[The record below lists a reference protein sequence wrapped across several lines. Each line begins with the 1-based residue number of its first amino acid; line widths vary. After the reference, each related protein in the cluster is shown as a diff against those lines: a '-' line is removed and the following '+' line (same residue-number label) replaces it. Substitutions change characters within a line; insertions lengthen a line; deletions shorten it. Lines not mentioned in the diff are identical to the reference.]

1 MNRRMFGASL
11 IGLTGVTVFAQRGWR
26 RETPANRPPTARTD
40 AEKRILATLDRMSRA
55 GELHLAV
62 EPDTGRMLRLL
73 AEANGA
79 KHAVE
84 VGTSTGYSSLWLCL
98 ALQAT
103 GGRLTTFELDPGR
116 AAQARKHFEE
126 AGVSNAVTVVVGDAH
141 QTVRQLKDPIDVLF
155 LDADKEGYT
164 SYLRT
169 LLPLVRPGG
178 LVGADNIEMAE
189 GYVTAVTTDS
199 QLDTV
204 LFGRFGVTLKKR

>member
-1 MNRRMFGASL
+1 MNRRTFGVSL
-11 IGLTGVTVFAQRGWR
+11 IGLTGATVFAQRGWR
-26 RETPANRPPTARTD
+26 REAPTNRPPTAKTE
-40 AEKRILATLDRMSRA
+40 AEKRILATLERMASA

-141 QTVRQLKDPIDVLF
+141 QTVKQLKDPIDVLF

-178 LVGADNIEMAE
+178 LIGADNIEMAE
-189 GYVTAVTTDS
+189 GYVAAVTTDP

-204 LFGRFGVTLKKR
+204 LFGRFSVTLKKR

>member
-11 IGLTGVTVFAQRGWR
+11 IGLTGAFASMQRGGR
-26 RETPANRPPTARTD
+26 REASTNRPPTARTD
-40 AEKRILATLDRMSRA
+40 AEKKILATLDRMRSA
-55 GELHLAV
+55 SELYLAV
-62 EPDTGRMLRLL
+62 DPDTGRMLRLL
-73 AEANGA
+73 AEATGA

-84 VGTSTGYSSLWLCL
+84 IGTSTGYSSLWLCL

-103 GGRLTTFELDPGR
+103 GGKLTTFELDPGR
-116 AAQARKHFEE
+116 AAQARKHFEQ
-126 AGVSNAVTVVVGDAH
+126 AGVANTVTVIVGDAH
-141 QTVRQLKDPIDVLF
+141 QTTRQLKDPIDVLF

-164 SYLRT
+164 SYLQR

-189 GYVTAVTTDS
+189 GYVTAVTTDP

-204 LFGRFGVTLKKR
+204 LFGQFGVTLKKR